1 MFFVSKTMFI
11 ISSVKYLIYMSF
23 LLNLGDLGTFFSD
36 ELSALENFTNFLS
49 SDFINFFNS
58 IVKDT
63 ENIVSFLGQAIS
75 DIPTFMQNIAN
86 NFLSI
91 LQNFVQT
98 AVPVVSGFLTWF
110 ETQIVNVFQNLSSLA
125 SQFMN
130 DAYSFFQN
138 VANSF
143 AQIISVVVSDFLTG
157 FGQNMKHIS
166 SAISQIS
173 QFLTPFI
180 TPITLG
186 KFLPIITDKLAEI
199 LPEIEID
206 LSPVGLGGKV
216 PIKFGEI
223 VKAFAETSVDFLN
236 EVRQEIQTTLKEFLK
251 EPFISDFKISAR
263 EIFNEIGL
271 GDLPFADPPFREIAK
286 WVSVRSFSEIKDHLR
301 ETILLTGFPAWFT
314 DAFLESPIDDFIPR
328 NPLFRPV
335 SIRDVILASQY
346 GFLNFDAV
354 SQYAYNNLITPKTA
368 KLMYNNQTARLL
380 QRAVEQGIRQ
390 FVISPEKAYQ
400 EIIQNVNLSGKDLYL
415 KVFSLEYNYSVQ
427 RIVRQF
433 LRSLLSRA
441 LTNFGRPYIDLK
453 FLESTV
459 QKLFKELNY
468 PEEVQS
474 VFNVMI
480 EQSQIVYTNQL
491 LLTQLEQITKLGIF
505 DEKKIKA
512 ELKANNFNE
521 QIALT
526 ILNYELQYVQLQH
539 ILKELQFKLQNY
551 IISIKDAEKELKKLG
566 FDSSII
572 SETIYEYQ
580 IAPLTK
586 YQISQIENLGKKGYL
601 SSDEIKKQLHA
612 LGVIKEF
619 EDIFVNYVN
628 QEIAISSTLSI
639 IKEQLK
645 NFLVDPKTVDA
656 ELKKLK
662 INDYLIN
669 QIIQENYNLS
679 ITKLQ
684 LSLIE
689 TIAKTLYYDQTQ
701 LSGELSKILKDRNA
715 IDLYSQK
722 FYYEYIYPKIISYYT
737 QLARHGIS
745 ANISNLPKEIVEY
758 EIKPAIQVFQ
768 LTTEIEYIKS
778 LLKDLQ
784 ITPSNA
790 VSRLESLGMQ
800 KDLANLIV
808 QTYVPTIYNL
818 HTIIGNI
825 INGQLFKVGK
835 IPINLGNAESE
846 LRKLGIPESQIKILV
861 EQYASSFGLEIWRKY
876 LPSLSTIETAIKY
889 NYPEKQLIDYSFIP
903 SEFLNLYSNLY
914 QHELIGQYVHSLKTE
929 YVQLLVYGVQNI
941 QLESLMKQYGINQV
955 LLEVFKL
962 SAQIR
967 KILTAYQELYLTPSK
982 ALSISEYLSNP
993 TQLLQK
999 VFSEF
1004 QVPSDL
1010 QNTYLEY
1017 ARNRRVRTYVN
1028 DIITT
1033 INLLFEKHK
1042 IDLNTAQSYLQQL
1055 KKYGLTDEEI
1065 QLILL
1070 NWQLRSAY

>member
-1 MFFVSKTMFI
+1 
-11 ISSVKYLIYMSF
+11 MSF
-23 LLNLGDLGTFFSD
+23 LLNLGTLETFFSD
-36 ELSALENFTNFLS
+36 ELSTLENFTNFLS
-49 SDFINFFNS
+49 SDFVNFFNT

-86 NFLSI
+86 NFLTI

-110 ETQIVNVFQNLSSLA
+110 ETQVVNAFQGLSSLA

-143 AQIISVVVSDFLTG
+143 AQIISVIVQDFLTG

-166 SAISQIS
+166 GAISQIS

-180 TPITLG
+180 TPVTLG

-199 LPEIEID
+199 LPEVEID

-216 PIKFGEI
+216 PIRFGEI

-236 EVRQEIQTTLKEFLK
+236 EVRQEIQTTLKEFIK

-271 GDLPFADPPFREIAK
+271 GDLPFADPPFKEIAK

-314 DAFLESPIDDFIPR
+314 DAFLEGPVDDYVPR

-335 SIRDVILASQY
+335 SIRDVILGSQY

-354 SQYAYNNLITPKTA
+354 SKYAENNLLTPKTA

-390 FVISPEKAYQ
+390 FVISPEKAYE
-400 EIIQNVNLSGKDLYL
+400 EIIKNVNLAGKDLYL

-468 PEEVQS
+468 PAEVQD

-505 DEKKIKA
+505 DESKIKTQ
-512 ELKANNFNE
+512 LKANNFNE

-526 ILNYELQYVQLQH
+526 ILQYELQYVQLQH
-539 ILKELQFKLQNY
+539 ILKEFQFKLQNY
-551 IISIKDAEKELKKLG
+551 IISSRDAEKELKALG

-572 SETIYEYQ
+572 SETIFEYQ
-580 IAPLTK
+580 TVPLTK
-586 YQISQIENLGKKGYL
+586 YQISQIESLAKKGYL
-601 SSDEIKKQLHA
+601 SGDEIKKQLHA
-612 LGVIKEF
+612 LGIIKEF

-645 NFLVDPKTVDA
+645 SFLLDSKTVDS

-679 ITKLQ
+679 IAKLQ

-701 LSGELSKILKDRNA
+701 LTGELSKILKDRNA

-745 ANISNLPKEIVEY
+745 SNISNLPKEIVQF
-758 EIKPAIQVFQ
+758 EIEPALQVFQ

-784 ITPSNA
+784 ITPTNA

-808 QTYVPTIYNL
+808 QTYIPTIYNL

-825 INGQLFKVGK
+825 VNGQLFKVGK
-835 IPINLGNAESE
+835 IPVNLGNAEQQ
-846 LRKLGIPESQIKILV
+846 LRQLGIPENQIKVLL
-861 EQYASSFGLEIWRKY
+861 EQYASTFGLDIWRKY

-889 NYPEKQLIDYSFIP
+889 NYPEKQLIEYSFIP
-903 SEFLNLYSNLY
+903 SEFLNLYSSLY
-914 QHELIGQYVHSLKTE
+914 QHELVGQYVQSLRTE

-967 KILTAYQELYLTPSK
+967 KLLMAYQELYITPSK
-982 ALSISEYLSNP
+982 ALQISEYLSNP

-1017 ARNRRVRTYVN
+1017 ARNRRASRYVN
-1028 DIITT
+1028 EIITT

-1065 QLILL
+1065 QLIIL